1 MWQTASISYTAG
13 SGHVSKLG
21 FPEHSS
27 DVHLDKVRLSVLTG
41 DRFEVSVLLTVRL
54 PSPQTQSNRDLVALA
69 CWEDVITFASRPL
82 ASGLIVEVDITVSH
96 VTAQMKVVLQTEQ
109 ESESV
114 PGSSNHTSQHLFH
127 TPQ

>member
-1 MWQTASISYTAG
+1 MWQTASIRYTAG
-13 SGHVSKLG
+13 SGHVSKLD

-27 DVHLDKVRLSVLTG
+27 AVHLDKVRLSAFTG
-41 DRFEVSVLLTVRL
+41 DRFEVSVLLTVFMPGGTDVL
-54 PSPQTQSNRDLVALA
+54 G
-69 CWEDVITFASRPL
+69 WENVITFASRPL
-82 ASGLIVEVDITVSH
+82 ASGLIVEVDITVSR

-109 ESESV
+109 ESKSV